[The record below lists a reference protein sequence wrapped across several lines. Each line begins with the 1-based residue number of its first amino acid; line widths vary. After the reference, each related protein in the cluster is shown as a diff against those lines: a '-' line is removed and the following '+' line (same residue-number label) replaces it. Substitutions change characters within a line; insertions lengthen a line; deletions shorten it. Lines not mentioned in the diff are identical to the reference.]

1 MYRQV
6 NGIYLLCMTYN
17 IDGTYP
23 GTRVRR
29 RKQAHANLYIF
40 REDLYNLCVRQ
51 DSPAPP
57 VSGKKLR
64 YHSIRD
70 AIRRDIEGRRFA
82 PGDRLP
88 SDGDLATRF
97 DASRLTVIRALKDLE
112 HEGLVQRKA
121 GSGTFV
127 RAASATATRTFGIL
141 MPDLGDGEVF
151 EPIAQ
156 GIAQSG
162 ESLHHRMLWGS
173 APAHGQLKESYAED
187 LCRYFLS
194 RKVSGVFFAPV
205 ELTAHQDDVNRRIT
219 EDLTAAGVPIV
230 LVDRCIRPYPERSPY
245 DLAGIDNHR
254 AGFRMT
260 ERLVRAGCRRIAFA
274 FRPGS
279 APTVAARMAGYRTA
293 LFRDGGGAKPLTL
306 ETEPDTLAQFLKRE
320 RPDGIVCAN
329 DLTAAKL
336 MHRLLPMG
344 VRIPE
349 DIRMVGIN
357 DVKYASF
364 LPVPLTTLRQP
375 CGRIGA
381 AAMATM
387 LDRIANPTAPIRD
400 ILLDCELVVRQSC
413 GVPEP

>member
-1 MYRQV
+1 
-6 NGIYLLCMTYN
+6 
-17 IDGTYP
+17 
-23 GTRVRR
+23 
-29 RKQAHANLYIF
+29 
-40 REDLYNLCVRQ
+40 VRQ
-51 DSPAPP
+51 EPPAPH
-57 VSGKKLR
+57 VAGKKLR
-64 YHSIRD
+64 YHSIRE
-70 AIRRDIEGRRFA
+70 AIRRDIESRRFA
-82 PGDRLP
+82 PGERLP

-112 HEGLVQRKA
+112 NEGLVQRKA

-127 RAASATATRTFGIL
+127 RAAAAAATRTFGIL

-156 GIAQSG
+156 GIAQAG
-162 ESLHHRMLWGS
+162 ESLHHRLLWGS
-173 APAHGQLKESYAED
+173 APAHGQLKEHYAEE
-187 LCRYFLS
+187 LCRYYIS
-194 RKVSGVFFAPV
+194 RGVSGVFFSPV

-219 EDLTAAGVPIV
+219 EELTTAGVPIV
-230 LVDRCIRPYPERSPY
+230 LVDRCIRPYPERSRY
-245 DLAGIDNHR
+245 DLVGIDNHR

-260 ERLVRAGCRRIAFA
+260 TRLIQAGCRRIAFA
-274 FRPGS
+274 YRPGS

-293 LFRDGGGAKPLTL
+293 LFRDGAGARPMPL
-306 ETEPDTLAQFLKRE
+306 ETEPDTLAQFLERE

-375 CGRIGA
+375 CGAIGA
-381 AAMATM
+381 AAMAAM
-387 LDRIANPTAPIRD
+387 LDRIETPSAPVRD

-413 GVPEP
+413 GLSES